1 MITSFRTATW
11 FRLGI
16 SALLGLSCVG
26 ATSPSFAAKVEDR
39 IAAIVNSDLIMLSE
53 VKRELAPERE
63 RMEKHYR
70 GEELSPPTQN
80 GRSDGLDHDD
90 RTTTA
95 APGSKGP

>member
-1 MITSFRTATW
+1 MSTSFRTATW

-53 VKRELAPERE
+53 VRRELAPERE
-63 RMEKHYR
+63 RLEKHYR
-70 GEELSPPTQN
+70 G
-80 GRSDGLDHDD
+80 RSCPAD
-90 RTTTA
+90 
-95 APGSKGP
+95 SKWQKRWP